1 MRICIIGGGGLGHTC
16 SGVLSSHSDITVD
29 MLTKRPEKWNHQFK
43 VNAPE
48 GKVFNGK
55 LNTITS
61 DPSAVI
67 PQADIVFLCLPA
79 FCVED
84 TIKEIKPYL
93 NPETIVGTVVA
104 NSGFFLFCHQHL
116 PSTTKLFGLQ
126 RVPYVSRVVEY
137 GKEANLLG
145 YRDAL
150 YVAMENIDDRE
161 SLRAFIAEKFLET
174 THLVDSFYE
183 VTLSNSNPILHTGR
197 LYTMWKDW
205 DGKPFERCSLFYKEW
220 TLEASE
226 VEVEMDKEFFALL
239 EVLGVNTNNIETLL
253 THYDSTTP
261 EGMTRKLQSIES
273 LSTIL
278 SPMKQIEGGWVP
290 NFDSRYFTEDFPFGL
305 RFIKELAEQHNVPAP
320 MIDKVYEWGMSA
332 LRHKNEFK

>member
-16 SGVLSSHSDITVD
+16 SGVLSSHTDIVVD
-29 MLTKRPEKWNHQFK
+29 MLTKHPEKWSHNFR

-55 LNTITS
+55 LDVITS
-61 DPSAVI
+61 DPSKVI
-67 PQADIVFLCLPA
+67 PNADIVFLCLPA

-84 TIKEIKPYL
+84 NILEIKPFL
-93 NPETIVGTVVA
+93 KPDTIVGTVVA
-104 NSGFFLFCHQHL
+104 NSGFFIFCHKHL
-116 PSTTKLFGLQ
+116 SANTKLFGLQ

-150 YVAMENIDDRE
+150 YVAMENIEDKE
-161 SLRAFIAEKFLET
+161 SLRNFIEEKFLET
-174 THLVDSFYE
+174 THLVDSYYE

-205 DGKPFERCSLFYKEW
+205 DGKPFDKCSLFYKEW

-226 VEVEMDKEFFALL
+226 VEAEMDKEFFALL
-239 EVLGVNTNNIETLL
+239 HVLGVNTNNIETLL
-253 THYDSTTP
+253 AHYESTTP
-261 EGMTRKLQSIES
+261 EGMTNKIQSIES

-278 SPMKQIEGGWVP
+278 SPMKEVEGGWMP
-290 NFDSRYFTEDFPFGL
+290 DFDSRYFTEDFPYGL
-305 RFIKELAEQHNVPAP
+305 RFIKELAAQNNVPTP
-320 MIDKVYEWGMSA
+320 MIDKVYEWGIS
-332 LRHKNEFK
+332 KCK